1 VKGLDAAKS
10 NEKTEQQLK
19 LEELVCKLREIQVG
33 LKNSLTDLQQKL
45 GMFDSEDETLEGLE
59 NAKRDAETRAS
70 KLEKEVKELRE
81 ELKSIKDFLDSN
93 LDKK

>member
-1 VKGLDAAKS
+1 MTALDAGKS
-10 NEKTEQQLK
+10 SEKTGQQVK

-33 LKNSLTDLQQKL
+33 LKTSLTDLEQKL
-45 GMFDSEDETLEGLE
+45 GLYDSESETLGGLE

-70 KLEKEVKELRE
+70 KLEEEVKELRE